1 MLSLNNLMLFE
12 LEFSHHK
19 NINVGLLIYTK
30 HLTNDY
36 QFLKD
41 LINVSIAAM
50 YNIFHSSYLAEDLVG
65 DEVTPEQA
73 LEVELLLQ
81 TKEYQEHLIKWQEIL
96 EKSQN
101 MTTLCEMDCLHRN
114 DVLTWVDLVSTYL
127 NKIKKNNY
135 YWLDCYC
142 GEDINQNFLP
152 QLVDDIKSDHYLRDL
167 YPFFSWF
174 EDAKNDSECG
184 ILSFERTLTI
194 VELYTIAKNRQ
205 CDYFL
210 K

>member
-30 HLTNDY
+30 HLTNDF

-114 DVLTWVDLVSTYL
+114 DVLPWVDLVSTYL
-127 NKIKKNNY
+127 SFITSKTYKVLKLHKGLGIF
-135 YWLDCYC
+135 
-142 GEDINQNFLP
+142 NF
-152 QLVDDIKSDHYLRDL
+152 
-167 YPFFSWF
+167 
-174 EDAKNDSECG
+174 
-184 ILSFERTLTI
+184 SFITSKTYK
-194 VELYTIAKNRQ
+194 V
-205 CDYFL
+205 L
-210 K
+210 KLNCSVSNTAFCFITSKTYKVLKQ